1 MFCEYIIKNDN
12 TNIIGKLNHS
22 ELLLHELPYESFEIE
37 IEPRRGIDMGVGPG
51 VSIKKEIYGG
61 QVGIFMDGRSRPIK
75 FNDRDENMK
84 QIKKWSLST
93 KEFFED

>member
-1 MFCEYIIKNDN
+1 
-12 TNIIGKLNHS
+12 
-22 ELLLHELPYESFEIE
+22 
-37 IEPRRGIDMGVGPG
+37 MGAGPG

>member
-1 MFCEYIIKNDN
+1 MIK
-12 TNIIGKLNHS
+12 IV
-22 ELLLHELPYESFEIE
+22 LLYLLRWLTQSRIKYCKALLSFEIE
-37 IEPRRGIDMGVGPG
+37 IEPRRGIDMGAGPG